1 MPKRV
6 NVNDMTQEIKRQL
19 GAYSDEITDE
29 IKQAVDDV
37 TKQAFNEIK
46 NHITF
51 KDHNVY
57 SKAMSTRTLSESQF
71 GKKNVWYVK
80 EPHYRLTHLLE
91 KGHRKRNGEDSTN
104 AYPHIIYG
112 EELIERELPK
122 KVEEIL
128 NNAN

>member
-1 MPKRV
+1 MSKRV

-19 GAYSDEITDE
+19 GAYSEEITDE

-51 KDHNVY
+51 KDNNVY
-57 SKAMSTRTLSESQF
+57 SKAMSTKTLSESQF
-71 GKKNVWYVK
+71 GKTNVWYVK
-80 EPHYRLTHLLE
+80 SPHYRLTHLLE
-91 KGHRKRNGEDSTN
+91 KGHATRNGGRTKE
-104 AYPHIIYG
+104 YKHIAYG